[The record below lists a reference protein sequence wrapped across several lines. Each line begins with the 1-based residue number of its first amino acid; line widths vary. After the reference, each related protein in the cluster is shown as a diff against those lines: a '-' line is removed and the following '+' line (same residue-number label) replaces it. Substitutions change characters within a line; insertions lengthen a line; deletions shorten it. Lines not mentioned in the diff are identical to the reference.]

1 MAFLCKSS
9 KSTVFFMQHEKEQ
22 YFQSNLRKIEF
33 RRKGTVLEQGGEK
46 LKERINLRC
55 TNLSI

>member
-1 MAFLCKSS
+1 MVFL
-9 KSTVFFMQHEKEQ
+9 MQHEKEQ

-33 RRKGTVLEQGGEK
+33 RREGTVLEQGGQK
-46 LKERINLRC
+46 LKEIINLRC